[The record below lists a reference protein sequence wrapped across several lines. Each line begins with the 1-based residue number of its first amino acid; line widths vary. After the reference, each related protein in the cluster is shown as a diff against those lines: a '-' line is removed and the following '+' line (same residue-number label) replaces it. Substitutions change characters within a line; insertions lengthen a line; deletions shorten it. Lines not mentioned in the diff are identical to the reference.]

1 MIAKKE
7 IPLPPVLGL
16 REEVSEVLPLVLESG
31 RIALRYYTPDMQVDY
46 KGKDDPVTQ
55 ADREINAYIVEH
67 LRRRFPQD
75 GILAEESADRPEE
88 RLSRRRLWCIDPL
101 DGTREFTERVDQ
113 WCIMVGLAVAGT
125 ATFGVVYSPSTDVLM
140 VGLVSEGAWLWDG
153 TRWHTL
159 RVSDVRDPREA
170 TIAVS
175 RSHRSDLLD
184 EIIRSLGIRREIR
197 HGSVGMKI
205 SLLAQRRADLYIHPT
220 PGTKEWDL
228 CAPEAILH
236 AAGGQMTDMY
246 GRPFR
251 YNKPD
256 PRNPHGVV
264 ASNGHLHRFALD
276 AVRGVVTTRNE

>member
-55 ADREINAYIVEH
+55 ADREINAYIVDH

-153 TRWHTL
+153 NRWHTL

-251 YNKPD
+251 
-256 PRNPHGVV
+256 
-264 ASNGHLHRFALD
+264 
-276 AVRGVVTTRNE
+276 